1 MRARLDKLDGM
12 ADFEQEIESQV
23 LELEVCSQ
31 NSTTMGRA
39 PSSCFCQPA
48 TKAVP
53 SYLVD
58 SFYDHHLAR
67 WQSHFP
73 REDFLF
79 LSNRELKDD
88 TEGVMRRVE
97 EFLGLPRHHYGEVLE
112 KQLNSR
118 GEGQTSASI
127 LSPAMQVR
135 LNTLYK
141 RTIDTTLA
149 VTGVDLAWP

>member
-12 ADFEQEIESQV
+12 AGFEQEIESQV
-23 LELEVCSQ
+23 LELEECSQ
-31 NSTTMGRA
+31 NSTAMGRS
-39 PSSCFCQPA
+39 PSSCFCQPT

-58 SFYDHHLAR
+58 SFYDHHLER
-67 WQSHFP
+67 WLSHFP

-88 TEGVMRRVE
+88 TERVMRRVE
-97 EFLGLPRHHYGEVLE
+97 EFLGLPRHHYGEILE

-118 GEGQTSASI
+118 GEGQRSASI

-135 LNTLYK
+135 LTALFQ
-141 RTIDTTLA
+141 RTIDATLA
-149 VTGVDLAWP
+149 VTGVDVAP